1 MQPVGFRPEYCFD
14 CEHPKPDLKP
24 PSDSIRDP
32 DRLFNDLY
40 TSADGPAYIA
50 RRHNIT
56 LAALIAFATSQE
68 TRAKLDALRQ
78 IAHDRA
84 DMIAAEA
91 RISAALSLQRCTIDE
106 PCTES
111 ARLAASVIFRASS
124 PSRREGPGRDQ
135 HPQPHLKVP
144 HALDPKPAR
153 THSLPG
159 GVIRFP
165 VPDHAPPSPS
175 NPPAPPATPAK
186 TTAANH
192 HGSRSPSPHPPPI
205 APAPPSAF
213 MMTRSPEHHE
223 KQTPAG
229 PPPSRPNIA
238 NHCDPGTTAASLRTH
253 AAPRAHPPS
262 S

>member
-24 PSDSIRDP
+24 PSDSIGDP

-124 PSRREGPGRDQ
+124 PSRREGPGRHQ

-144 HALDPKPAR
+144 TPSTPNQPAPTPFPAASSASRSRTTLRLHHQTLPLRPRPPQKPPPPTTTAPAP
-153 THSLPG
+153 HLP
-159 GVIRFP
+159 IPR
-165 VPDHAPPSPS
+165 PSPL
-175 NPPAPPATPAK
+175 
-186 TTAANH
+186 
-192 HGSRSPSPHPPPI
+192 PHPPP
-205 APAPPSAF
+205 S
-213 MMTRSPEHHE
+213 
-223 KQTPAG
+223 
-229 PPPSRPNIA
+229 
-238 NHCDPGTTAASLRTH
+238 
-253 AAPRAHPPS
+253 
-262 S
+262 